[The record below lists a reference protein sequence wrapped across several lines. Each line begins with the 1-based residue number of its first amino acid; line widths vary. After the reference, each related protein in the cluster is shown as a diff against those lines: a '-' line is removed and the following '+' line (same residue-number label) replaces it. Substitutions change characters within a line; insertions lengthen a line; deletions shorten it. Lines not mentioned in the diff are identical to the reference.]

1 MSFNTVTPDSGPSI
15 NSIGLR
21 ARPRPLIPFPF
32 IPSFSSE
39 QLEALHIVE
48 AHASAAQDDAALL
61 GRSLGSG
68 DAVEQNR
75 RRSTARR
82 RATGAEPRGERCCC
96 GISKSLVSCRVSSAM
111 DSACIFSS
119 PQWRWWSFLPPSSF
133 WLSLPF
139 GPSRASELRAVPG
152 RLCRLASRP
161 SVGAEN
167 VNLISGT
174 AGDRVAFLL
183 GWSLGGELAQ
193 VDAVGH
199 AGGNMWR
206 RRPMV
211 I

>member
-1 MSFNTVTPDSGPSI
+1 MHAPAHSFLSPSSLRFRANNSKHCTSWKPMRVQHRMTPLCWG
-15 NSIGLR
+15 G
-21 ARPRPLIPFPF
+21 
-32 IPSFSSE
+32 
-39 QLEALHIVE
+39 
-48 AHASAAQDDAALL
+48 ASAAATPSSKTAGVAQHDDVLL
-61 GRSLGSG
+61 GRSLGESAA
-68 DAVEQNR
+68 AVGSR
-75 RRSTARR
+75 RLTSCGLGRSCCRR
-82 RATGAEPRGERCCC
+82 
-96 GISKSLVSCRVSSAM
+96 KSLVSCRVSSAM